1 MPMKNLQDKVF
12 VVTGAGNGVGR
23 SLTLGLLAKGAR
35 VAAVDVSST
44 FLKETS
50 RVAQSTS
57 AKLKTYVVDVTD
69 LNAVNVLPTLIEKDF
84 GQIDGLINNAGII
97 QPFIKVMDL
106 KQSDIDR
113 VMNVN
118 FYGTLHMCRAF
129 LPTLVQRPVASLIN
143 ISSMGGFTPVP
154 GQAIYGAS
162 KAAVKLLT
170 EALYA
175 ELKGTPVQV
184 TVVFPGAIG
193 TNITK
198 NSGVDMKLSKE
209 DAEKMA
215 SSQKTLSPERAAEI
229 IIRHAVQQ
237 GRYRLVVGQDAA
249 ILDILSRLNPR
260 FATNMIAKAMKSLLP

>member
-1 MPMKNLQDKVF
+1 MKNLISKVF

-35 VAAVDVSST
+35 VAAIDISDT
-44 FLKETS
+44 FLKETV
-50 RVAQSTS
+50 RAAKTS
-57 AKLKTYVVDVTD
+57 SSNLKTYVVDITNLEDV
-69 LNAVNVLPTLIEKDF
+69 NALPSLIEKDF

-106 KQSDIDR
+106 KQQDIER

-129 LPTLVQRPVASLIN
+129 LPTLVKRPAASLIN
-143 ISSMGGFTPVP
+143 VSSMGGFTPVP

-184 TVVFPGAIG
+184 TIVFPGALG

-198 NSGVDMKLSKE
+198 NSGVDMNLSKK

-215 SSQKTLSPERAAEI
+215 SSQKTLSPEKAADLI
-229 IIRHAVQQ
+229 ISKAVQQ
-237 GRYRLVVGQDAA
+237 GRYRLLLGQDALT
-249 ILDILSRLNPR
+249 LDLISRFSPK
-260 FATNMIAKAMKSLLP
+260 FATNMIAKAMKSLLK

>member
-1 MPMKNLQDKVF
+1 MMNNLINKVF
-12 VVTGAGNGVGR
+12 VITGAGNGVGR
-23 SLTLGLLAKGAR
+23 ALTLGLLAKGAQ
-35 VAAVDVSST
+35 VAAVDLSGA
-44 FLKETS
+44 FLKETV
-50 RVAQSTS
+50 RL
-57 AKLKTYVVDVTD
+57 AKASESDLKTYVVDITNLDSV
-69 LNAVNVLPTLIEKDF
+69 NALPKLVEKDF
-84 GQIDGLINNAGII
+84 GHIDGLINNAGII

-106 KQSDIDR
+106 KQEDIER

-129 LPTLVQRPVASLIN
+129 LPILVKRPIASLVN

-175 ELKGTPVQV
+175 ELKETSVQV
-184 TVVFPGAIG
+184 TIVFPGALG

-209 DAEKMA
+209 DIEKMA
-215 SSQKTLSPERAAEI
+215 SSQKTLSPEKAADLI
-229 IIRHAVQQ
+229 ITKAIQQ
-237 GRYRLVVGQDAA
+237 GRYRLLVGQDASM
-249 ILDILSRLNPR
+249 LDKISRFNPK
-260 FATNMIAKAMKSLLP
+260 FATNMIAKAMKSLLK

>member
-1 MPMKNLQDKVF
+1 
-12 VVTGAGNGVGR
+12 
-23 SLTLGLLAKGAR
+23 
-35 VAAVDVSST
+35 
-44 FLKETS
+44 
-50 RVAQSTS
+50 
-57 AKLKTYVVDVTD
+57 
-69 LNAVNVLPTLIEKDF
+69 
-84 GQIDGLINNAGII
+84 
-97 QPFIKVMDL
+97 MDL
-106 KQSDIDR
+106 KQVDIER

-129 LPTLVQRPVASLIN
+129 LPTLVKRPMASLVN
-143 ISSMGGFTPVP
+143 VSSMGGFTPVP

-184 TVVFPGAIG
+184 TIVFPGAIG

-215 SSQKTLSPERAAEI
+215 SSQKTLAPEVAADFI
-229 IIRHAVQQ
+229 ITKAVQQ
-237 GRYRLVVGQDAA
+237 GRYRLVVGKDASV
-249 ILDILSRLNPR
+249 LDKLSRLNPK
-260 FATNMIAKAMKSLLP
+260 FATNMIAKAMKSLLQLL

>member
-1 MPMKNLQDKVF
+1 MKNLINKVF

-23 SLTLGLLAKGAR
+23 SLTLGLLAKRAR
-35 VAAVDVSST
+35 VAAVDISLP
-44 FLKETS
+44 FLKETV
-50 RVAQSTS
+50 RVANTS
-57 AKLKTYVVDVTD
+57 SSHLKTYVVDITN
-69 LNAVNVLPTLIEKDF
+69 LEAVNALPAFIEKDF

-106 KQSDIDR
+106 KQADIDR

-129 LPTLVQRPVASLIN
+129 LPTLVSRPIASLVN

-175 ELKGTPVQV
+175 ELKGTSVQV
-184 TVVFPGAIG
+184 TIVFPGALG

-198 NSGVDMKLSKE
+198 NSGVDMKLSQE

-215 SSQKTLSPERAAEI
+215 SSQKTLSPEKAADL
-229 IIRHAVQQ
+229 IIRKAVQQ
-237 GRYRLVVGQDAA
+237 GRYRLVVGQDASM
-249 ILDILSRLNPR
+249 LDKISRINPK
-260 FATNMIAKAMKSLLP
+260 FATNMIAKAMKSLLQ

>member
-1 MPMKNLQDKVF
+1 MKNLINKVF

-23 SLTLGLLAKGAR
+23 SLTLGLLAKGAH
-35 VAAVDVSST
+35 VAAVDISAA
-44 FLKETS
+44 FLKETV
-50 RVAQSTS
+50 RVANAFSS
-57 AKLKTYVVDVTD
+57 NLKTYVIDITN
-69 LNAVNVLPTLIEKDF
+69 LEAVNALPAMVEKDF
-84 GQIDGLINNAGII
+84 GHIDGLINNAGII

-106 KQSDIDR
+106 KQQDIER

-129 LPTLVQRPVASLIN
+129 LPTLVKRPIASLIN

-175 ELKGTPVQV
+175 ELKDTPVQV
-184 TVVFPGAIG
+184 TIVFPGAIG

-215 SSQKTLSPERAAEI
+215 ASQKTLSPEKAADLI
-229 IIRHAVQQ
+229 ITKAVQE
-237 GRYRLVVGQDAA
+237 GRYRLVVGQDAST
-249 ILDILSRLNPR
+249 LDKLSRINPK
-260 FATNMIAKAMKSLLP
+260 FATNMIAKAMKTLLK